1 MEAPRH
7 LTLDMCLVVDRDIVP
22 LLPSDL
28 HLVLDYTYHLV
39 AELGK
44 DRGWR
49 QRVSLWSHL
58 MDHMD
63 FVVGF
68 PPVPPVFPLL
78 SFVL

>member
-28 HLVLDYTYHLV
+28 YLVLDYTCHLV

-44 DRGWR
+44 DRGWQ
-49 QRVSLWSHL
+49 QRVSL
-58 MDHMD
+58 
-63 FVVGF
+63 
-68 PPVPPVFPLL
+68 
-78 SFVL
+78 